1 MKRVD
6 IISQLA
12 PTWSQQD
19 GAGCFGIASL
29 NAKARSI
36 HDLYSPPINTMQSDT
51 VIARAP

>member
-19 GAGCFGIASL
+19 GAGCFGIL